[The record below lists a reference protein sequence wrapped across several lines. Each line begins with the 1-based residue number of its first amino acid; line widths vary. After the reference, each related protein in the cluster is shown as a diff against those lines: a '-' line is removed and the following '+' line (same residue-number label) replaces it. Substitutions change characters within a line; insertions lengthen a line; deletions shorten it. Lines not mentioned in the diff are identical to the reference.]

1 MRVLIVQRSLE
12 PPGGGNAV
20 AAWMV
25 HALAGRHHVDTLT
38 ARAWTAASTNAFY
51 GTAIPEHGITKHVT
65 TAPWSWLASLPEDRL
80 TRLRMCAVLRSARL
94 IAHRYDLL
102 ITADNYGAFP
112 KPGMQYLHF
121 PAPVH
126 PEPARLRAIVN
137 VYFAF
142 CDWFVGVPWDHARRN
157 VTLANSAW
165 TAAGLDNGRAIK
177 AAQVLYPPVVDTG
190 EGLPWHARH
199 DTFLCLGRF
208 HGSKRIELT
217 MSIVRRLR
225 AGAIPEARL
234 LIVGSPV
241 DAEYS
246 ARIKALAAPERE
258 WIAFREDLSR
268 DELNRVIGESRYGLQ
283 AMEYEHFGMATAEM
297 ARGGCL
303 VFPHDSGGSPEVVGG
318 EAALLW
324 RTEDEAVARIAA
336 IAGDA
341 RLREAVRL
349 RLRAHAETFSTERF
363 VERFRGIVDA
373 WSQAALSGEL
383 AKLGVP

>member
-1 MRVLIVQRSLE
+1 MVQRSLA

-38 ARAWTAASTNAFY
+38 ACEWSPASTNAFY
-51 GTAIPEHGITKHVT
+51 GTAIPEDGITRYVT
-65 TAPWSWLASLPEDRL
+65 PAPWSWLASLPEDRL
-80 TRLRMCAVLRSARL
+80 TRLRMCAVLRYARP
-94 IAHRYDLL
+94 IADRYDLL

-121 PAPVH
+121 PAPVN
-126 PEPARLRAIVN
+126 PVPARLPAIVN
-137 VYFAF
+137 LYFAF
-142 CDWFVGVPWDHARRN
+142 CDWFVGVPWAHSRRN

-165 TAAGLDNGRAIK
+165 TAGGLGLEQAIK
-177 AAQVLYPPVVDTG
+177 VPQVLYPPVVDTG
-190 EGLPWHARH
+190 EGRPWDARH

-217 MSIVRRLR
+217 MAIVRRLR
-225 AGAIPEARL
+225 AGAIPGARL

-246 ARIKALAAPERE
+246 NRIKALAAPERD
-258 WIAFREDLSR
+258 WIEFREDLSR
-268 DELNRVIGESRYGLQ
+268 DEVNRLIGESRYGVQ
-283 AMEYEHFGMATAEM
+283 AMEHEHFGMATAEM

-318 EAALLW
+318 DAALLW
-324 RTEDEAVARIAA
+324 RTEEEAVVRITALARHAQ
-336 IAGDA
+336 
-341 RLREAVRL
+341 LRDAVRS
-349 RLRAHAETFSTERF
+349 RLRAHAATFSTERF

-373 WSQAALSGEL
+373 WSPSARSREL
-383 AKLGVP
+383 AEPGVP

>member
-1 MRVLIVQRSLE
+1 MVQRSLA

-38 ARAWTAASTNAFY
+38 ACEWSPASTNAFY
-51 GTAIPEHGITKHVT
+51 GTAIPDHGITRYVT
-65 TAPWSWLASLPEDRL
+65 PAPWSWLASLPEDRL
-80 TRLRMCAVLRSARL
+80 TRLRMCAVLRYARP
-94 IAHRYDLL
+94 IADRYDLL

-121 PAPVH
+121 PAPVS
-126 PEPARLRAIVN
+126 PVPARLPAIVN
-137 VYFAF
+137 LYFAF
-142 CDWFVGVPWDHARRN
+142 CDWFVGVPWSHARRN

-165 TAAGLDNGRAIK
+165 TAGGLGLGQVIK
-177 AAQVLYPPVVDTG
+177 VAQVLYPPVIDTG
-190 EGLPWHARH
+190 EGQPWDARR

-217 MSIVRRLR
+217 MAIVRRLR
-225 AGAIPEARL
+225 AGAIPGARL
-234 LIVGSPV
+234 LIVGSAV

-246 ARIKALAAPERE
+246 DRIKTLAAPERD
-258 WIAFREDLSR
+258 WIEFREDLSR
-268 DELNRVIGESRYGLQ
+268 DEVNRLIGESRYGVQ
-283 AMEYEHFGMATAEM
+283 AMEHEHFGMATAEM

-318 EAALLW
+318 DAALLW
-324 RTEDEAVARIAA
+324 RTEEEAVARITALVR
-336 IAGDA
+336 DA
-341 RLREAVRL
+341 QLRDAVRS
-349 RLRAHAETFSTERF
+349 RLRAHAATFSTERF

-373 WSQAALSGEL
+373 WSPSARSREL
-383 AKLGVP
+383 AEPGVP

>member
-1 MRVLIVQRSLE
+1 MVQRSLA

-25 HALAGRHHVDTLT
+25 HALAGRHHIDTLT
-38 ARAWTAASTNAFY
+38 ACDWSAAATNAFY
-51 GTAIPEHGITKHVT
+51 GTAIPEAGITKHVT
-65 TAPWSWLASLPEDRL
+65 PAPFSWLAALPEDRL
-80 TRLRMCAVLRSARL
+80 TRLRMCAVLRYARR
-94 IAHRYDLL
+94 IADRYDLL

-121 PAPVH
+121 PAPLN
-126 PEPARLRAIVN
+126 PEPARLRVMVN

-142 CDWFVGVPWDHARRN
+142 CDWLVGVPWDHARRN

-165 TAAGLDNGRAIK
+165 TATGLAEGHVIETAH
-177 AAQVLYPPVVDTG
+177 VLHPPVVNTG
-190 EGLPWHARH
+190 EGRPWDARR

-208 HGSKRIELT
+208 HGSKRIELA
-217 MSIVRRLR
+217 MAIVRRLR
-225 AGAIPEARL
+225 AGAIPGARL
-234 LIVGSPV
+234 LIVGSAV

-246 ARIKALAAPERE
+246 ARIRALAAPERG
-258 WIAFREDLSR
+258 WIEVREDLSR

-297 ARGGCL
+297 ARGGCV

-324 RTEDEAVARIAA
+324 RTADEAVARIAA
-336 IAGDA
+336 IASDT
-341 RLREAVRL
+341 RLRDAVRRQL
-349 RLRAHAETFSTERF
+349 RTHAATFSAERF

-373 WSQAALSGEL
+373 WSQGERDQ
-383 AKLGVP
+383 VSWRNP